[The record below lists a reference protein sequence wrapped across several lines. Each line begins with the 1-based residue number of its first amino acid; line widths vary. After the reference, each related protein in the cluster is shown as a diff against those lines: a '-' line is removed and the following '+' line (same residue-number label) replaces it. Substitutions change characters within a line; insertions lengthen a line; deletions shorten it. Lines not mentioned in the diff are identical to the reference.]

1 MSLGP
6 FSLITKLF
14 KPIKKLAGTLGLTGK
29 ERNDMDLALLAAE
42 AGLLDKEL
50 EYQTTLA
57 ESRAS
62 VLIAEI
68 QSDSWFT
75 KTWRPMLMVLF
86 GAVIVGGVFFDRE
99 IPIQLWWIVGGGIG
113 GYIPA
118 RSIDKAAPGAVADS
132 IKAIAGIFGK
142 KG

>member
-1 MSLGP
+1 MGP

-14 KPIKKLAGTLGLTGK
+14 DPIKFVTDKLGLTGEAK
-29 ERNDMDLALLAAE
+29 NAVDGALLAAK
-42 AGLLDKEL
+42 AGILDKEL
-50 EYQTTLA
+50 EYQTSLA

-68 QSDSWFT
+68 QSESYIT
-75 KTWRPMLMVLF
+75 RTWRPMLMVLF
-86 GAVIVGGVFFDRE
+86 GAVIVGGVFFDKD
-99 IPIQLWWIVGGGIG
+99 IPVQLWWIIGGGIG

-118 RSIDKAAPGAVADS
+118 RSIDKANPGAVVDG

-142 KG
+142 KE

>member
-1 MSLGP
+1 MMGP

-14 KPIKKLAGTLGLTGK
+14 KPIKKLASTLGLTGK
-29 ERNDMDLALLAAE
+29 ERNDMDVALLAAE

-68 QSDSWFT
+68 QSDSWLT
-75 KTWRPMLMVLF
+75 KTWRPLLMVLF

-99 IPIQLWWIVGGGIG
+99 IPTELWWIIGGGIG
-113 GYIPA
+113 GYIPS
-118 RSIDKAAPGAVADS
+118 RTLDKAKPGAVVDG
-132 IKAIAGIFGK
+132 IKAIAGIFGGK
-142 KG
+142 K